1 MKPDSDSCQRSIS
14 SLPQSCRHDLSIVI
28 MILPYSLSP
37 CDDVAPLAK
46 GTAG

>member
-1 MKPDSDSCQRSIS
+1 MGISLLLYSIS